1 MGEPIASGPADGF
14 APSAP
19 LTPALSESRKL
30 RLFSVFI
37 LYVAQ
42 GVPIGLF
49 WFAVPAWMAA
59 NGASAAD
66 VGFVLGLTALPWSL
80 KLVNGF
86 FMDRY
91 TFLAMGRR
99 RIWLIGAQ
107 LVMIALLIGCALLSP
122 GVKDI
127 VLLGAVGFAVNVA
140 TTFQDVAVDGLAV
153 DIMEEEERSRASG
166 MMFGGQSIGM
176 ALSTAL
182 SGAAIVAYGPS
193 AAYLLSALF
202 IGLVT
207 AFVLIT
213 RERPGER
220 LLPWS
225 SGRATAANLAIQANR
240 WWPILKDTF
249 QSIIRPVSLF
259 YLPIALVRGM
269 QYGVLTGATPLIATG
284 SAAWAEGQVTAIVG
298 TGQLLAGIAGMTIG
312 GFLGDRL
319 GSKRA
324 SLLFFSCWLTLNAT
338 MFLAQPLWA
347 NSQFLTVYVLLWLS
361 LDTLITVATLPIA
374 MRLCSRTVAA
384 TQFTLYMA
392 LSNFGITLGA
402 TLLGFADRLGG
413 IASLFG
419 VLALANL
426 VAIVILLAVRF
437 PLRQAEP
444 ARAEQLP
451 QGDGLAPAMN

>member
-1 MGEPIASGPADGF
+1 MADGET
-14 APSAP
+14 ARGG
-19 LTPALSESRKL
+19 LWDNRPAMNESRKL
-30 RLFSVFI
+30 RLFAVFI

-49 WFAVPAWMAA
+49 WFAIPAWMAA
-59 NGASAAD
+59 NGATATD
-66 VGFVLGLTALPWSL
+66 VAYVLGLTALPWSL

-99 RIWLIGAQ
+99 RVWLIGAQ
-107 LVMIALLIGCALLSP
+107 LVMVALLIACAFLQP

-127 VLLGAVGFAVNVA
+127 LLLGAVGFVVNAA

-166 MMFGGQSIGM
+166 MMFGGQAIGM
-176 ALSTAL
+176 SLSTAL

-207 AFVLIT
+207 LFVLGT
-213 RERPGER
+213 RERIGER

-225 SGRATAANLAIQANR
+225 GGRASSVNLAIQAR
-240 WWPILKDTF
+240 SWWPILKSTF
-249 QSIIRPVSLF
+249 LAIIRPLSLL
-259 YLPIALVRGM
+259 YLPLLLIKGVH
-269 QYGVLTGATPLIATG
+269 YGVLTGATPLIATG
-284 SAAWAEGQVTAIVG
+284 SAGWTEGHVTAIAG
-298 TGQLLAGIAGMTIG
+298 IGQLVGGIAGMTIG
-312 GFLGDRL
+312 GYLGDRI
-319 GSKRA
+319 GAKWA
-324 SLLFFSCWLTLNAT
+324 SILIFACWLALDTT
-338 MFLAQPLWA
+338 MFLALPLWA
-347 NSQFLTVYVLLWLS
+347 SSDFLTAYIIIWQS

-374 MRLCSRTVAA
+374 MRLCNRTVAA

-402 TLLGFADRLGG
+402 ALLGFADRLGG
-413 IASLFG
+413 IVNLFAL
-419 VLALANL
+419 LAATNILAI
-426 VAIVILLAVRF
+426 AILLVVHF
-437 PLRQAEP
+437 PTKQVDHRT
-444 ARAEQLP
+444 AEQLP
-451 QGDGLAPAMN
+451 QGDGLVPAVN